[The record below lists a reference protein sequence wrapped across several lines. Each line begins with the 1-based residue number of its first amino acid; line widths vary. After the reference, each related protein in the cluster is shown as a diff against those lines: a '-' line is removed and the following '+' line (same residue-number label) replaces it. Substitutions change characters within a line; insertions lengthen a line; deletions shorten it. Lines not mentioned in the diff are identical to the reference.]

1 MPTGS
6 DWLCEIKFD
15 GYRVM
20 CRIDKGE
27 VRLITRGGHDWTER
41 MTSLVAQIEAMGVGS
56 AWLDG
61 EIVVMNAAGVPD
73 FNALQ
78 NAFDSSRTEQIICY
92 LFDVPFF
99 EGYDLRKVPLQDRR
113 RLLRQLIEHKGSDRV
128 RFSEDFPGDVASV
141 LDNVCRLQ
149 LEGVIAKRRD
159 APYVSRRTETW
170 LKLKCGQRQE
180 FVDRRLRRP
189 QRRDGRGRQP
199 AARRLRQGQAGLCRQ
214 RRHRLGRQDRPRAAR
229 AS

>member
-20 CRIDKGE
+20 CRIDKGQ
-27 VRLITRGGHDWTER
+27 VSLITRGGHDWTQR

-78 NAFDSSRTEQIICY
+78 NAFDSSRTDQIICY

-113 RLLRQLIEHKGSDRV
+113 RLLAAHRNKGSDRV
-128 RFSEDFPGDVASV
+128 RFSEAFPARRQRARQ
-141 LDNVCRLQ
+141 RLPPPARRRHC
-149 LEGVIAKRRD
+149 EARD
-159 APYVSRRTETW
+159 APYVSRAPR
-170 LKLKCGQRQE
+170 LVKRKCGQGQE
-180 FVDRRLRRP
+180 FASAASSTA
-189 QRRDGRGRQP
+189 
-199 AARRLRQGQAGLCRQ
+199 AARR
-214 RRHRLGRQDRPRAAR
+214 PRSQSAAR
-229 AS
+229 V